1 MQLLQ
6 RRRAQDRSF
15 TWVGGWWG
23 RVGRAHLPRWEW
35 GLGKGV
41 GVQVGG
47 LGRGGVRWVGAGVGR
62 GGLGGRGIGGSW
74 LVGRGG

>member
-1 MQLLQ
+1 M
-6 RRRAQDRSF
+6 
-15 TWVGGWWG
+15 GG
-23 RVGRAHLPRWEW
+23 RVVGQGGKGPLGRWAW

-62 GGLGGRGIGGSW
+62 WECRGGLVGGG
-74 LVGRGG
+74 

>member
-1 MQLLQ
+1 M
-6 RRRAQDRSF
+6 
-15 TWVGGWWG
+15 
-23 RVGRAHLPRWEW
+23 GRAHLPRWER

-62 GGLGGRGIGGSW
+62 WEWRGVRWEGDRWELVGWEGGVGGSW
-74 LVGRGG
+74 